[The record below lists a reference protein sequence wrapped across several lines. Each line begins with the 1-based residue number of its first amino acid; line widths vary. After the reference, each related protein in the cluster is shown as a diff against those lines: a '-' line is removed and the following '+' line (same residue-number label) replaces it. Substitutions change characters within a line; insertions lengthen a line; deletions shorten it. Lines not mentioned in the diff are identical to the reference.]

1 MHSRERW
8 LLSLAKYVSSEM
20 FASLNWNNCYIAI
33 LNYGKYH
40 NLCINYACNLSIC
53 NPSLEICLTLF

>member
-8 LLSLAKYVSSEM
+8 LLSLAKYVSSEI

-40 NLCINYACNLSIC
+40 NVS
-53 NPSLEICLTLF
+53 TTHVT